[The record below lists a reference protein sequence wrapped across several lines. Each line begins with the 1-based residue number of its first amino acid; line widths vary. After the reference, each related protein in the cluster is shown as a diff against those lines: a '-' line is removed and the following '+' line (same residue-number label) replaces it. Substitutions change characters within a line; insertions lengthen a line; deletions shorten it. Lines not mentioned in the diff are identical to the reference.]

1 MKQILT
7 TYWGG
12 YFKNNIKYPQTLDM
26 TPEYI
31 DIVILAFIGPLKNSS
46 VETTFLCSVYSKKQ
60 IKEWICECQNKNI
73 KVFFSIL
80 DTPETH
86 WNQIDLKLFAKN
98 LKQLMDEWNIDGI
111 DIDAESGME
120 INDYIDSFI
129 NLATYIKNEIKSK
142 PLIYTCYTGIDGPD
156 GKILSV
162 IHNKIEFIQLM
173 AYFDDYNE
181 MINLYNDYKKIMN
194 DNIVIGVKAGE
205 PDITPID
212 EVKQLCLWNKNKK
225 GIMLWT
231 INRDTPQYTNMPL
244 LSWAS
249 TIHQTISKPI
259 LLNLFAI
266 KSLFSIFKFDI
277 NLFK

>member
-1 MKQILT
+1 MFCIFRKT
-7 TYWGG
+7 
-12 YFKNNIKYPQTLDM
+12 
-26 TPEYI
+26 
-31 DIVILAFIGPLKNSS
+31 
-46 VETTFLCSVYSKKQ
+46 
-60 IKEWICECQNKNI
+60 NKNI

-98 LKQLMDEWNIDGI
+98 LKQLIDEWNIDGI

-129 NLATYIKNEIKSK
+129 NLATYIKNEIRSK

-162 IHNKIEFIQLM
+162 IHNKIDFIQLM

-181 MINLYNDYKKIMN
+181 MINLYND
-194 DNIVIGVKAGE
+194 NIFIGVKAGE

-249 TIHQTISKPI
+249 TIHQIISRPI

-277 NLFK
+277 NLFI

>member
-1 MKQILT
+1 MKQIFT

-12 YFKNNIKYPQTLDM
+12 YFKNNIKYPQTLDLI
-26 TPEYI
+26 PNYI
-31 DIVILAFIGPLKNSS
+31 DIVILAFIGPLKDSS
-46 VETTFLCSVYSKKQ
+46 VETTFLCSIYSEEQ

-86 WNQIDLKLFAKN
+86 WDQIDLKIFAKN
-98 LKQLMDEWNIDGI
+98 LKKVMDEWKIDGI
-111 DIDAESGME
+111 DIDAESGMPS
-120 INDYIDSFI
+120 DVYIENFI
-129 NLATYIKNEIKSK
+129 NLATCIKNEIGNKS
-142 PLIYTCYTGIDGPD
+142 LIYTCYTGTEGPD

-162 IHNKIEFIQLM
+162 IKNKLDFIQLM

-181 MINLYNDYKKIMN
+181 MIDLYNDYKQIMN
-194 DNIVIGVKAGE
+194 DNIVIGVKAGN

-212 EVKQLCLWNKNKK
+212 EVKKLCLWNKNKK

-244 LSWAS
+244 LTWAS
-249 TIHQTISKPI
+249 TIYQSISKPI
-259 LLNLFAI
+259 LLNLFDI
-266 KSLFSIFKFDI
+266 KSLFSIFNFDI
-277 NLFK
+277 NLFN